1 MKQSEKNSRKF
12 QKEKLELTTSK
23 KLLTWHYIRYH
34 VLGIMYQVYY
44 GGKQRRSKEPPDKS
58 ERGE

>member
-12 QKEKLELTTSK
+12 QKEKLELATSQ
-23 KLLTWHYIRYH
+23 KLLTWHYIRYY

-44 GGKQRRSKEPPDKS
+44 GRKQRRTEKPLDES